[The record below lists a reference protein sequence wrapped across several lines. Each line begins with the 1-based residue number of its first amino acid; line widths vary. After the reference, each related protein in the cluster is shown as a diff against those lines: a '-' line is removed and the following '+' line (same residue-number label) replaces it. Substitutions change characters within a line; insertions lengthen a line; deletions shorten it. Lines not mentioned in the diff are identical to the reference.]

1 MRKSTRLFLG
11 LTLPYLN
18 SPGTMLSHGDSLG
31 IMPPPTEIETH
42 REEHVFLVLVDG
54 LGVWNGVG
62 VLEDADTLPC
72 QDGLVNLQCC
82 GEDLGHSD
90 ISRYLVTN

>member
-1 MRKSTRLFLG
+1 M
-11 LTLPYLN
+11 LPYWN
-18 SPGTMLSHGDSLG
+18 SPGTMLPHGDSLG